1 VWVSI
6 VLGGQNSE
14 KVCGHFF
21 SSHYFQVG
29 TGLPIDYNEAKEKR
43 MKIKVLG
50 CSGATFPNH
59 HPPGFLLD
67 DRILFDAGSLTD
79 VLHERAQMKIKHIFI
94 THAHLDHI
102 LGIPFLADNVLNGR
116 KGHCVNVF
124 SIPSVIRTLKRNLLN
139 SSIWPDFTVIPH
151 SERPV
156 LSLNALRVHTPIRIN
171 EYRITPYKVNHS
183 VPAVGYL
190 VEDKRSRRFF
200 YTGDTG
206 PTESTWRK
214 IGQQQIHA
222 LIIEVSL
229 PNNMGEMAIKTGHL
243 TSRLFQNE
251 LLKIK
256 ETPERIYITHPKP
269 QYFKTIQAELQRLR
283 LDNLT
288 LLRDGET
295 INV

>member
-1 VWVSI
+1 
-6 VLGGQNSE
+6 LPE
-14 KVCGHFF
+14 GHDLFF
-21 SSHYFQVG
+21 VFSQFPVFQVG
-29 TGLPIDYNEAKEKR
+29 KGRPIDYNDAKEKR

-67 DRILFDAGSLTD
+67 GRILFDAGSLTD
-79 VLHERAQMKIKHIFI
+79 VLHERAQMKIRHIFI

-102 LGIPFLADNVLNGR
+102 LGIPFLADNVLNGSR
-116 KGHCVNVF
+116 GRNVRVS
-124 SIPSVIRTLKRNLLN
+124 SIPPVIRALKKNLLN
-139 SSIWPDFTVIPH
+139 GSIWPDFSVIPH
-151 SERPV
+151 SGRPV
-156 LSLNALRVHTPIRIN
+156 LSLNPLRLQTPVRVN
-171 EYRITPYKVNHS
+171 GYRVTPYRVNHS

-190 VEDKRSRRFF
+190 VEDKKKRRFF

-206 PTESTWRK
+206 PTASTWEK
-214 IGQQQIHA
+214 IGAQQIHG

-229 PNNMGEMAIKTGHL
+229 PNSMEEMALKTGHL

-251 LLKIK
+251 LFKLRKM
-256 ETPERIYITHPKP
+256 PEQIYITHPKP

-288 LLRDGET
+288 LLRDGQT
-295 INV
+295 IRV

>member
-1 VWVSI
+1 
-6 VLGGQNSE
+6 VLEVAEEDTPFKGS
-14 KVCGHFF
+14 
-21 SSHYFQVG
+21 
-29 TGLPIDYNEAKEKR
+29 R

-79 VLHERAQMKIKHIFI
+79 ILYERAQMRIKHIFI

-102 LGIPFLADNVLNGR
+102 LGIPFLADNVLNGK
-116 KGHCVNVF
+116 KGHSVKVF
-124 SIPSVIRTLKRNLLN
+124 SIPPVIRSLKRNLLN

-151 SERPV
+151 SKRPV
-156 LSLNALRVHTPIRIN
+156 LSLNAVRVQTPIRIN
-171 EYRITPYKVNHS
+171 EYRITPYRVSHS

-190 VEDKRSRRFF
+190 VEDKRNRRFF

-214 IGQQQIHA
+214 IGQQQIHG

-229 PNNMGEMAIKTGHL
+229 PNSMGEMAIKTGHL
-243 TSRLFQNE
+243 TTRLLGNE
-251 LLKIK
+251 LLKMRRM
-256 ETPERIYITHPKP
+256 PERIYITHPKP
-269 QYFKTIQAELQRLR
+269 QYFKTIQAELRRLCLPR
-283 LDNLT
+283 LSI
-288 LLRDGET
+288 LRDGQT
-295 INV
+295 IRI